1 MFEFIWDLG
10 TILNIV
16 MLIMY
21 LIIIISFPFVKIGPV
36 GLKREI
42 CLKSE
47 EIWHKVHV
55 AAAIG
60 TIPFAVISIFLLFLK
75 DIWVKI
81 IISLLLVILL
91 FVVWDVIVKAVT
103 KKDALEIKKK
113 EQAELNEQLK
123 KESGWR

>member
-1 MFEFIWDLG
+1 MF
-10 TILNIV
+10 
-16 MLIMY
+16 
-21 LIIIISFPFVKIGPV
+21 KIG
-36 GLKREI
+36 RNNEQ
-42 CLKSE
+42 
-47 EIWHKVHV
+47 WHKVHV

-75 DIWVKI
+75 NIWVKI

-91 FVVWDVIVKAVT
+91 FVVWDVIVKAIT

>member
-1 MFEFIWDLG
+1 MFGFIWDLG
-10 TILNIV
+10 TILNILMFV
-16 MLIMY
+16 MY
-21 LIIIISFPFVKIGPV
+21 LVIIISFPLVKIGPV